1 MKVFITGITGYVGSV
16 IAQHFL
22 TQGYQVSGLVRSQEK
37 AEQLIKMRI
46 FPIIG
51 ELADLSLLEES
62 VKNVDGVIHTA
73 ISHTPDM
80 EKLDVSAV
88 KTMLDALEGSGKT
101 FIYTSGTLLY
111 NDTFQN
117 IVDENTDPNPLPF
130 LIWKVNQEKE
140 VLEASLRNIRTIVIR
155 PTLVYGRGGGLV
167 QATIRRAVLS
177 QTAHYINDGHN
188 AWSTIDVDDL
198 AHLYLRAYSQAQPG
212 SLFNATS
219 REMITTKELM
229 TSVGKI
235 AGIDNIESWSYEDAV
250 KVIGPAA
257 WGSSINQRISGL
269 RAEQQLQWSASAQSI
284 IKEIEKGSYKLLM
297 HEANA

>member
-1 MKVFITGITGYVGSV
+1 MKVFITGVTGYVGSV

-22 TQGYQVSGLVRSQEK
+22 SEGYQVSGLVRSQEK
-37 AEQLIKMRI
+37 AERLIKMGI
-46 FPIIG
+46 DPIIG
-51 ELADLSLLEES
+51 NLADLSLLKES
-62 VKNVDGVIHTA
+62 VRKVDGVIHTA

-88 KTMLDALEGSGKT
+88 KTMLDGLEGSGKP
-101 FIYTSGTLLY
+101 FIYTSGTLIY

-117 IVDENTDPNPLPF
+117 IVDEDSDLNPLPF
-130 LIWKVNQEKE
+130 LNWKANQERE
-140 VLEASLRNIRTIVIR
+140 VVAAAGRNIRTVVIR

-167 QATIRRAVLS
+167 QATIKLTKQLQSAK
-177 QTAHYINDGHN
+177 YINDGQN

-198 AHLYLRAYSQAQPG
+198 ANLYVCAFSQAQPG

-229 TSVGKI
+229 NSIGKI
-235 AGIDNIESWSYEDAV
+235 AGVENKIESWTYEEAV

-257 WGSSINQRISGL
+257 WGSSINQRISGS
-269 RAEQQLQWSASAQSI
+269 RAEQQLQWKATSKSI
-284 IKEIEKGSYKLLM
+284 LKEIEEGSYKV
-297 HEANA
+297 NA